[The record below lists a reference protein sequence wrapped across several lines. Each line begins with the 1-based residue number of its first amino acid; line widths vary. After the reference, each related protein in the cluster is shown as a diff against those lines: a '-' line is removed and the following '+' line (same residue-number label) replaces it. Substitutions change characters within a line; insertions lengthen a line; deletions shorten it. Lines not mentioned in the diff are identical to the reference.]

1 MKKFLTVLLAS
12 ALVAIAIVSAGFKV
26 ATAEE
31 PLVDNAKAAVLIDAE
46 TGTVITEKNTTERLQ
61 IASMVKIMTLNIAF
75 EEIEA
80 GRLSY
85 DDDVTASEYATSM
98 GGSQA
103 FLDTGATYKAG
114 ELIKSIV
121 VASANDSC
129 VAIAE
134 HIAGSVPAFVERM
147 NENAKVW
154 GMENTNFV
162 NCTGLPAPNE
172 YSSAA
177 DVSVMFRKLV
187 GHKDFY
193 VFAKVWMFDF
203 VHPSGRVTELSNTNK
218 LVRFYEGC
226 DGGKTGFTSEA
237 LSCLA
242 ATAKRG
248 DTRLICV
255 VVGAP
260 DSKTRNAQV
269 CGLFNYGFSGFESK
283 KFVCAGDKID
293 GSATVDGGKV
303 GEVGGFAEDDLAVFG
318 KKGTNKCEIQTEFYS
333 VAAPV
338 KRGDIIGT
346 VKVVRDGETVASC
359 NILASE
365 DVETKTY
372 GDVVGD
378 FIKKW

>member
-1 MKKFLTVLLAS
+1 MKKFLTVLLAG
-12 ALVAIAIVSAGFKV
+12 ALVAIAIVSAGVRV

-31 PLVDNAKAAVLIDAE
+31 PLAAKAKAAVLMDAE
-46 TGTVITEKNTTERLQ
+46 SGTIITEKNPTERVP

-80 GRLSY
+80 GRLGY

-103 FLDTGATYKAG
+103 FLDTGSTYKVG

-134 HIAGSVPAFVERM
+134 HISGSVPAFVERM
-147 NENAKVW
+147 NSTAGAW

-162 NCTGLPAPNE
+162 NCTGLPAPNG
-172 YSSAA
+172 YSSAGDA
-177 DVSVMFRKLV
+177 AIMFRRLIE
-187 GHKDFY
+187 HKDFFE
-193 VFAKVWMFDF
+193 FANVWMFDF
-203 VHPSGRVTELSNTNK
+203 VHPSGRVTQLSNTNK

-248 DTRLICV
+248 NTRLVCV

-269 CGLFNYGFSGFESK
+269 CGLFNYGFAGFESK
-283 KFVCAGDKID
+283 KYVCAGDKID
-293 GSATVDGGKV
+293 GAATVDGGKTS
-303 GEVGGFAEDDLAVFG
+303 EVSGYAAGDLAVFG
-318 KKGTNKCEIQTEFYS
+318 KKGGGQCEVTTEFYS
-333 VAAPV
+333 VSAPL
-338 KRGDIIGT
+338 KKGDPIG
-346 VKVVRDGETVASC
+346 VVRLVRDGETVASSS
-359 NILASE
+359 ILASE

-372 GDVVGD
+372 GDVIGD
-378 FIKKW
+378 FIKNW

>member
-1 MKKFLTVLLAS
+1 MKKFLTVLLAG
-12 ALVAIAIVSAGFKV
+12 ALVAIALVGAGLRV

-31 PLVDNAKAAVLIDAE
+31 PLAAKAKAAVLLDAE
-46 TGTVITEKNTTERLQ
+46 TGTIITEKNPTERVP

-80 GRLSY
+80 GRLGY
-85 DDDVTASEYATSM
+85 DDEVTASEYATSM

-103 FLDTGATYKAG
+103 FLDTGSMYKVG

-134 HIAGSVPAFVERM
+134 HISGSVPAFVERM
-147 NENAKVW
+147 NATANAL

-162 NCTGLPAPNE
+162 NCTGLPAPNG
-172 YSSAA
+172 YSCAG
-177 DVSVMFRKLV
+177 DVAKMFRRLI
-187 GHKDFY
+187 GHKDF
-193 VFAKVWMFDF
+193 FEFSKIWMFDF
-203 VHPSGRVTELSNTNK
+203 EHPSGRVTQLSNTNK
-218 LVRFYEGC
+218 LVKFYEGC
-226 DGGKTGFTSEA
+226 DGGKTGFTNEA

-269 CGLFNYGFSGFESK
+269 CGMFNYGFSGFESK
-283 KFVCAGDKID
+283 KYVSAGDPVE
-293 GSATVDGGKV
+293 GEVAVDGGK
-303 GEVGGFAEDDLAVFG
+303 ENSVGGYSAGNLAVFG
-318 KKGTNKCEIQTEFYS
+318 KKGEGNCTVETEFYPVS
-333 VAAPV
+333 APV
-338 KRGDIIGT
+338 KKGDTIGALRL
-346 VKVVRDGETVASC
+346 VRDGE
-359 NILASE
+359 ILASTE
-365 DVETKTY
+365 ILANNDVETKTY
-372 GDVVGD
+372 GDVIGD
-378 FIKKW
+378 FIKNW